1 MGTPRVGTA
10 RNRMPVIL
18 LGLNQKTAP
27 LEVRERFTYN
37 DEQVPSVLQQ
47 LCHRDG
53 IDEIALISTCNR
65 TEVYAVTQ
73 QPGVCRMSLLSLFQ
87 QQSEEGPPPFLY
99 LENDLEAVKHLFHV
113 SSGLDS
119 LVVGENQILG
129 QVRQAFQLAQ
139 TARTTGP
146 VLEKLFPWAL
156 KVGKLARSQT
166 RISQGAA
173 SVAAAAVELAQM
185 IFDDLKGRRVLLL
198 GAGKMTEGAL
208 RLLQNAGVE
217 RIQVVNRTLARAEEL
232 AARCGGQASPFEELD
247 RALSEADV
255 MIASTGAPHYVVTL
269 ERLRE
274 VMRTRRGK
282 PLFMVDIAVPRDI
295 EPSCQELDNVYLYNI
310 DDLQSVVAQNLSRR
324 QKEVQKVLEI
334 VDSQCEEFARYLD
347 GRKASNAIR
356 LLRDSFESAR
366 QAELEKY
373 RGSLSEAE
381 MARMEA
387 FSNGL
392 INKLLHRPMLQLK
405 KMGSAG
411 IPAEELERA
420 LDILGIEGKGEDR

>member
-1 MGTPRVGTA
+1 
-10 RNRMPVIL
+10 MPVIL

-37 DEQVPSVLQQ
+37 DEQVPTVLQQ
-47 LCHRDG
+47 LRHRDG

-73 QPGVCRMSLLSLFQ
+73 HPGVCRMSLLSLFQ
-87 QQSEEGPPPFLY
+87 QEDEGPPPFLY
-99 LENDLEAVKHLFHV
+99 LEDDLEAVKHLFHV

-139 TARTTGP
+139 TAKTTGP

-185 IFDDLKGRRVLLL
+185 IFEDLKGRRVLLL

-255 MIASTGAPHYVVTL
+255 MIASTGAPHYVVTA

-274 VMRTRRGK
+274 VMRMRRGK

-334 VDSQCEEFARYLD
+334 VDSQCAEFARYLD
-347 GRKASNAIR
+347 GRKAGNAIR

-392 INKLLHRPMLQLK
+392 VNKLLHRPMLQLK

-420 LDILGIEGKGEDR
+420 LDILGIQAKGDEA

>member
-1 MGTPRVGTA
+1 
-10 RNRMPVIL
+10 MPVIL

-27 LEVRERFTYN
+27 VDVRERFTYS
-37 DEQVPSVLQQ
+37 DEQVPGVLQQ
-47 LCHRDG
+47 LRAGHG
-53 IDEIALISTCNR
+53 IDEIALLSTCNR
-65 TEVYAVTQ
+65 TEVYAVSQ
-73 QPGVCRMSLLSLFQ
+73 DPAQCKDSLISLF
-87 QQSEEGPPPFLY
+87 GGGKPDFVY
-99 LENDLEAVKHLFHV
+99 LQDDMEAVKHLFQV

-129 QVRQAFQLAQ
+129 QVRQAYQLAQ

-185 IFDDLKGRRVLLL
+185 IFEDLKGRRVLLL

-208 RLLQNAGVE
+208 RLLQNAGVQ
-217 RIQVVNRTLARAEEL
+217 RIRVVNRTLARAEEL
-232 AARCGGQASPFEELD
+232 AARCGGEACPFEQLD
-247 RALSEADV
+247 RALADVDV
-255 MIASTGAPHYVVTL
+255 MIASTGAPHYVVTS

-274 VMRTRRGK
+274 VMYARRGR

-295 EPSCQELDNVYLYNI
+295 EPSCQQLDNVYLYNI
-310 DDLQSVVAQNLSRR
+310 DDLQSVVADNLSRR

-334 VDSQCEEFARYLD
+334 VDTQCEEFARYLD
-347 GRKASNAIR
+347 GRKAGEAIR
-356 LLRDSFESAR
+356 LLRDSFENAR
-366 QAELEKY
+366 QTELQKY
-373 RGSLSEAE
+373 RGSLTEAE
-381 MARMEA
+381 FARLET

-392 INKLLHRPMLQLK
+392 LNKLLHRPMMQLK
-405 KMGSAG
+405 KMSSAG
-411 IPAEELERA
+411 IPAEELQRA
-420 LDILGIEGKGEDR
+420 LDILGIRSGDEEG